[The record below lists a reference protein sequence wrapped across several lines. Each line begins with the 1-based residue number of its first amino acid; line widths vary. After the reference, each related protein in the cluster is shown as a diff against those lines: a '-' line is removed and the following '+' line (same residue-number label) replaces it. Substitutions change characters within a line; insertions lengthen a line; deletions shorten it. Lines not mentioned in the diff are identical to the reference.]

1 MTAIR
6 KKAIKGL
13 KSGDTLIVRRTF
25 TEADTKIFGD
35 ISKDYNPIHYDER
48 YASVKNMKGRIC
60 HGLLVGSMVTEIGGQ
75 VGWLASRMNF
85 HFRAPVY
92 FGDTIEC
99 RLTITKIDSR
109 GRAGA
114 DAVFHNQEGIM
125 VMEAEL
131 EGIVP
136 GKPECK
142 ILDQMMR
149 EGDPTNRI
157 TDNSDDD
164 RHKTWGRD

>member
-1 MTAIR
+1 MSTIR

-13 KSGDTLIVRRTF
+13 RKGDILSVRRTF

-35 ISKDYNPIHYDER
+35 ISKDYNPIHYDDR

-109 GRAGA
+109 GRARA
-114 DAVFHNQEGIM
+114 DALFRNQQGVM
-125 VMEAEL
+125 VMEAAL

-136 GKPECK
+136 GEPECK
-142 ILDQMMR
+142 VLDQMVR
-149 EGDPTNRI
+149 EGDPTNGI
-157 TDNSDDD
+157 TDNSGDD
-164 RHKTWGRD
+164 RYKAGRRD

>member
-1 MTAIR
+1 MTTIR
-6 KKAIKGL
+6 EKAIKGL
-13 KSGDTLIVRRTF
+13 KKGDILKVRRTF
-25 TEADTKIFGD
+25 TEADTKIFGN
-35 ISKDYNPIHYDER
+35 ISKDYNPIHYDDR

-85 HFRAPVY
+85 RFMAPVY

-99 RLTITKIDSR
+99 CMTITEINNR
-109 GRAGA
+109 WRARA
-114 DAVFHNQEGIM
+114 IAVFRNQHGAVVI
-125 VMEAEL
+125 EAEL

-136 GKPECK
+136 GEPERK
-142 ILDQMMR
+142 VLDQMVR

-157 TDNSDDD
+157 
-164 RHKTWGRD
+164 G